1 MALLVGGSYGTLWVP
16 PRSVTIFPII
26 KHVSPDRLSLCLHIG
41 PCGHGASVRHRGGI
55 KQGWAYLGRGVGAV
69 GLGSPCLWLCGR
81 VLCLATDRLQ
91 SPGSH
96 QETPRASQGV
106 SLGTGQ
112 EGVAGTGTNWGG
124 YLKTL
129 EPKSFKKQ
137 ETQTVIFLTH
147 T

>member
-1 MALLVGGSYGTLWVP
+1 MYLPIVSVCACTSVPAGMGLPFGIEGELNRDGLIWEEGLGQLGSALL
-16 PRSVTIFPII
+16 
-26 KHVSPDRLSLCLHIG
+26 
-41 PCGHGASVRHRGGI
+41 
-55 KQGWAYLGRGVGAV
+55 
-69 GLGSPCLWLCGR
+69 CLWLCGR